1 MQNRFKEL
9 RLERDLSLR
18 DLGERIGLN
27 YSTIACY
34 ETGKREPN
42 IETLKKLTSFFEV
55 SLDYI
60 CGEDKYIYVLY
71 ENANKTL
78 SITKESYD
86 YLKPVI
92 YFNDD
97 NHRCIDINSLVGV
110 GKTNNIMGFIQEM
123 VRIDKMDSLFEKK
136 MVKQKDFDALDED
149 FYQIELTRG
158 LVERIKDAIR

>member
-1 MQNRFKEL
+1 MQKRFKEL

-71 ENANKTL
+71 ENAKKTI

-86 YLKPVI
+86 YLKPII

-97 NHRCIDINSLVGV
+97 NHRCIDINKYVGINKNTNIFDLVNEINV
-110 GKTNNIMGFIQEM
+110 ISNLEVLFDNKIHNIDEFNTIINHDVIVNVELL
-123 VRIDKMDSLFEKK
+123 DK
-136 MVKQKDFDALDED
+136 
-149 FYQIELTRG
+149 
-158 LVERIKDAIR
+158 IKEIIK